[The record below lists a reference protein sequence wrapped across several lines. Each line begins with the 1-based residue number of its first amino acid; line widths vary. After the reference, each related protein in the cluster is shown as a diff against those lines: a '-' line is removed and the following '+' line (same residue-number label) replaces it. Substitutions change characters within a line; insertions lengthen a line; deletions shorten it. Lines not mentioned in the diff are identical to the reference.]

1 MIVFF
6 LFTVLFY
13 KEDIFAKCILQTF
26 CILAENIFRIND
38 EVMRRFFD
46 MCQTVYLK

>member
-1 MIVFF
+1 MIIF

-13 KEDIFAKCILQTF
+13 KEEVVAKCILQTF
-26 CILAENIFRIND
+26 CILAENICWIND
-38 EVMRRFFD
+38 EVMRRCFV